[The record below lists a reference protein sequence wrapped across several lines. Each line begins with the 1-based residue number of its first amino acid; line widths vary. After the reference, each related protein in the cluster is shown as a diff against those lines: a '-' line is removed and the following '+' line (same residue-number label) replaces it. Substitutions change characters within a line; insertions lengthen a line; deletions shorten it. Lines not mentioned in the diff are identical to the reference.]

1 MGLAATSRIAAHFSV
16 EQNIRILTQ
25 TIEKHL

>member
-1 MGLAATSRIAAHFSV
+1 MSL

-25 TIEKHL
+25 TQLLCVRQFKAVA